1 MSDTN
6 IPELIIS
13 IYKDDFNTKTDGAV
27 TQSRRND
34 RSKVKKQLE
43 NKKLDWK
50 YLQPMINFCEKNIEN
65 QVPELQNKIS
75 GLEESVESKR
85 DKIKTLYD
93 KISDLSETID
103 TLETQATQVNEW
115 NSIQLQRKFDEEK
128 PALMKQVQ
136 QEHQESGDRQKI
148 LIKTLTDKLEKKHR
162 LLEECKHRPS
172 QEKYDELKKQLE
184 KQKNVKPMSK
194 KEKKRQKL
202 KKQLAALAD
211 STSSDSDS
219 DSE

>member
-1 MSDTN
+1 MSDPN

-13 IYKDDFNTKTDGAV
+13 IYKGDLSTKKDGAV
-27 TQSRRND
+27 TQTRRNE
-34 RSKVKKQLE
+34 RTKVKKQIE
-43 NKKLDWK
+43 NKQLDWR
-50 YLQPMINFCEKNIEN
+50 YVEAMINFCDKYTED
-65 QVPELQNKIS
+65 ELPDKNKINA
-75 GLEESVESKR
+75 LEESVESKR
-85 DKIKTLYD
+85 VKIKTLYD

-136 QEHQESGDRQKI
+136 QQHQESCDRQKI

-194 KEKKRQKL
+194 KQKKLQKL
-202 KKQLAALAD
+202 KKQIAALTE

>member
-13 IYKDDFNTKTDGAV
+13 IYKGDFNTKTDGAV
-27 TQSRRND
+27 TQSRRNE
-34 RSKVKKQLE
+34 RAKVKKQIE
-43 NKKLDWK
+43 NKQLDWR
-50 YLQPMINFCEKNIEN
+50 YVEAMINFCDKYTEDELPEKN
-65 QVPELQNKIS
+65 KINA
-75 GLEESVESKR
+75 LEESVESKR
-85 DKIKTLYD
+85 VKIKTLYD

-103 TLETQATQVNEW
+103 TLETQATQITEW

-128 PALMKQVQ
+128 PELIKQVQ
-136 QEHQESGDRQKI
+136 QEHQETSDRQKI
-148 LIKTLTDKLEKKHR
+148 LIKTLTEKLEKKHR
-162 LLEECKHRPS
+162 LLEECKYRPS

-184 KQKNVKPMSK
+184 QQKTVKPMSK

-211 STSSDSDS
+211 ASSSDSDS
-219 DSE
+219 DSD